1 MIGCIALGSHFLLNA
16 VSPGRPGVLLTLHI
30 LQRGDRLSFVV
41 NNGQKLQYLKVNTSK
56 RLPAK
61 NKHTLESFQILENH
75 GFCQICELKLNPKS
89 VFFMSIFFLNVSRL
103 CMELNI
109 IGPYSLSFHQY
120 ISQRKAYLYLF
131 FCIFPYVATMCQSN
145 IANHY
150 HFLWMLLLIIIYPW
164 CGNYRHWFSHIFS
177 PVYFSS
183 ILFHI

>member
-1 MIGCIALGSHFLLNA
+1 MPHTDQIGLSSFLIIGCIALGSHFLLNP
-16 VSPGRPGVLLTLHI
+16 VSPGQPGVLLTLHI

-109 IGPYSLSFHQY
+109 IGPYSLSFPSIHITKKGLSLPFFPLDSCLQC
-120 ISQRKAYLYLF
+120 SQ
-131 FCIFPYVATMCQSN
+131 V
-145 IANHY
+145 
-150 HFLWMLLLIIIYPW
+150 
-164 CGNYRHWFSHIFS
+164 
-177 PVYFSS
+177 S
-183 ILFHI
+183 I